1 MFKNPFS
8 FNGRIRRTEYGVS
21 YVIFIVF
28 IFALAFF
35 AGLVNLGGYQLWII
49 LGGSYW
55 FIVAQSAKRCH
66 DLDNSGFYQLIPFY
80 FFALIFSE
88 GQKRTNKYGQD
99 PKLVELQVG
108 EDPSAKPL
116 NKFSLPEDKSMEAA
130 GSELLSGVM
139 ITVLAVALAGY
150 FLDTSGLLYF
160 IIESI
165 LIMAGYFTL
174 LLLSSNR
181 KPLPSLPIYFL
192 VHRAVFSLGFYVVI
206 YIYTMYSNNLNGVK
220 FELIANDI
228 MYLIAIF
235 LLTYVPYFFYKTQK
249 KSNLVPLE
257 A

>member
-1 MFKNPFS
+1 MFKNPFT

-21 YVIFIVF
+21 YTLF
-28 IFALAFF
+28 IFLFFVLALLVN
-35 AGLVNLGGYQLWII
+35 GLNLGGYQLLII

-55 FIVAQSAKRCH
+55 FIVAQSTKRCH
-66 DLDNSGFYQLIPFY
+66 DLGNNGFYQLIPFY

-88 GQKRTNKYGQD
+88 GQKRNNKYGQD
-99 PKLVELQVG
+99 PKLLELQTG
-108 EDPSAKPL
+108 EDASAKPL
-116 NKFSLPEDKSMEAA
+116 NKFSFPEDKTMEAA

-165 LIMAGYFTL
+165 LIMAGYFTVL
-174 LLLSSNR
+174 LVSFNR
-181 KPLPSLPIYFL
+181 KPLPSLPTYFI

-206 YIYTMYSNNLNGVK
+206 YSYTMYSNNINGIK
-220 FELIANDI
+220 YELIGNDI

-235 LLTYVPYFFYKTQK
+235 ILTYVPYFFIKRENNQI
-249 KSNLVPLE
+249 
-257 A
+257 